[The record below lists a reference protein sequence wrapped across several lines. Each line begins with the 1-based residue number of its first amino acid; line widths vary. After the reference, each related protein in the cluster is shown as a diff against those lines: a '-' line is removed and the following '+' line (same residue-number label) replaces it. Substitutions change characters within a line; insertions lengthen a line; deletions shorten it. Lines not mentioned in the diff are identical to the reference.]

1 MQQPDTICQCSASIL
16 AVHLEAVSSAF
27 SSDCCT
33 LHSVLTYAVAQNVNK
48 QALIYSKDGMH
59 QQHGASLHNAD
70 A

>member
-33 LHSVLTYAVAQNVNK
+33 LHSVLTYAVAQNVK
-48 QALIYSKDGMH
+48 QASSDL
-59 QQHGASLHNAD
+59 QQGRYASTAWGITP
-70 A
+70 